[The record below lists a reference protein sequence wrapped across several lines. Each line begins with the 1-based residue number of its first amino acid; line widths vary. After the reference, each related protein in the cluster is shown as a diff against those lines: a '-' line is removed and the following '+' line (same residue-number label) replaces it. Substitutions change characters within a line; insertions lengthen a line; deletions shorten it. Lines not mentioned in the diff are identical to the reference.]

1 MRTLLAPLLMFQRF
15 IIPARL
21 ILLAWAAWR
30 SIFKKDFAVGLG
42 LYAALVVVVD
52 GFYNTGIFLPGLE
65 QGSIRYSE
73 VAALFLFV
81 SRPPA
86 PAHSSYR
93 NGVLFLFGLY
103 FALLFVAALRASPM
117 LAGIFDF

>member
-42 LYAALVVVVD
+42 LYATLVVVVD
-52 GFYNTGIFLPGLE
+52 GFYNTGIFLPGMAA
-65 QGSIRYSE
+65 GSIRYSE
-73 VAALFLFV
+73 ICALFLF
-81 SRPPA
+81 SARPP
-86 PAHSSYR
+86 PQEKSSYR
-93 NGVLFLFGLY
+93 NGLLWLFGLY
-103 FALLFVAALRASPM
+103 
-117 LAGIFDF
+117 